1 MCRYDVRNRLE
12 DKNQFGLKS
21 NLPHR
26 PTAEEVELE
35 EELDYERYLALE
47 RDDLRVAEQEG
58 KEREKRRERERE
70 RAGGKVAFDPFTYN
84 CIDYIYNSTS
94 TTTPSIQVITR

>member
-1 MCRYDVRNRLE
+1 MRRYDVRNRLE

-58 KEREKRRERERE
+58 KEEEREGREREQ
-70 RAGGKVAFDPFTYN
+70 GDKLLLTHLPITV
-84 CIDYIYNSTS
+84 S
-94 TTTPSIQVITR
+94 TTYTTVLVPPPQASK